1 MRKLKTLTVAHLD
14 RLVRENKPIYVVNT
28 SALPSGDKGMVIVNF
43 FDGTRREFFKM
54 PPTFIPMAIT
64 DSIPP
69 QKVLESK
76 DFRQCLLKGMLT
88 LIEPASAEAYLST
101 QEAQDEYESLVL
113 SEHSAKAQNLD
124 INRTVNKRTQVHHSN
139 HEGSGPIQDVSA
151 VDTVSNKVRGLM
163 ESMIA
168 GTLTTKEVLIQLRR
182 HQSALH
188 SVDFS
193 YVIANSNDQELKKW
207 AKAGLTRTTRDEF
220 ADDDDD
226 DIEDEN
232 GNDDESNYEED
243 DEDILE
249 PTKIKKN
256 RGRPKLAAKG
266 VKPELKKKVSND
278 YSSVFDFKNDTD
290 GVTPEELLADEKAK
304 ALAMNNQ
311 NLYGESMYQKEIN
324 NILSGKV

>member
-113 SEHSAKAQNLD
+113 SEHSAKAQNID
-124 INRTVNKRTQVHHSN
+124 INRTVTRRTQVHHST

-151 VDTVSNKVRGLM
+151 VDTVSNKVRGLI
-163 ESMIA
+163 ESLIA
-168 GTLTTKEVLIQLRR
+168 GSLSSKEVLTQLRR

-193 YVIANSNDQELKKW
+193 YVIANTTDQDLKKW

-220 ADDDDD
+220 
-226 DIEDEN
+226 EDETDDEE
-232 GNDDESNYEED
+232 NDDSYETD
-243 DEDILE
+243 DEEVEIA
-249 PTKIKKN
+249 PTKIKKA
-256 RGRPKLAAKG
+256 RGRPKLAAEDK
-266 VKPELKKKVSND
+266 ETSKKKVNND
-278 YSSVFDFKNDTD
+278 YSSVFDFKNDTEGFTD
-290 GVTPEELLADEKAK
+290 EDIRADERAR
-304 ALAMNNQ
+304 ATAMAQQ
-311 NLYGESMYQKEIN
+311 NIHGESMYQKEIN
-324 NILSGKV
+324 KILSGAV